1 MLDELMYR
9 TNSDTHGNLTSGA
22 GAGQNSTLDL
32 PSRLF
37 MQSQI
42 ANRNSTPY
50 SGIKPIKSED

>member
-1 MLDELMYR
+1 MLDDLTYR
-9 TNSDTHGNLTSGA
+9 TNSDAHGNLTSGV
-22 GAGQNSTLDL
+22 GVGQNSTLDL

-42 ANRNSTPY
+42 ANRNSTPF